1 MLEQKNNIESKN
13 EDNIISNKSATNTNI
28 LSVLRAKR
36 TTKKHTKKEMNNII
50 DDKFEF
56 FPHITLGNG
65 AFSAVFASRD
75 LTDTNKL
82 YAIKFENSLLSN
94 KLKLEKDI
102 YDIMYGAEG
111 FPIVYTYGTTK
122 TSNYLVMDRLGPSL
136 KELFGYCNFHF
147 SLQTICLIAI
157 QALTRIHDLHFKS
170 GYIYN
175 DIKPD
180 NFLIGLN
187 QTNMIYLIDMGNAK
201 PFRIYNFTTNK
212 VEHIPYKDNISP
224 ITNITRFSSINHQ
237 MGIETS
243 RRDDLESLGYMLIY
257 FANGSLPWKGGSK
270 SNSED
275 KFNQMLEKKMSI
287 PIEVYCKD
295 LPIEF
300 SIYMSYVQN
309 LRFNEKP
316 DYNYLKNLF
325 AKLLF
330 GSYIEKF
337 FFDWNISQPK
347 EVPSNLRVN
356 KELDNKYLFKKI
368 KEKKKEK
375 KITSNAV
382 IKMIKIGNDNTEE
395 DDSSKQKEEYESSD
409 RENKES
415 EEEEESGSS
424 ISSSNVNNNNES
436 NDVQMIKE
444 NDEEKL
450 QDSSE
455 LISDNNERLNTEEN
469 KDKDS
474 DESHSDKT
482 EHNST
487 FNDEDFLS
495 MFTDLNAPRKKIV
508 APTYKPSEKSNI
520 IIRASNVNTTQ
531 NNNTNDD
538 LLTKSNRSGFSLN
551 SINSESHSLLNKN
564 KKIPQLGKLR
574 LLNKGMIN
582 EVDED
587 NATSKRDYK

>member
-13 EDNIISNKSATNTNI
+13 EENIITNKSGTNTNI

-56 FPHITLGNG
+56 FPHIPLGNG
-65 AFSAVFASRD
+65 AFSTVFASRD

-287 PIEVYCKD
+287 PIEVYCKE

-337 FFDWNISQPK
+337 FFDWNIAQPK

-368 KEKKKEK
+368 KEKKKV
-375 KITSNAV
+375 TSNAV

-409 RENKES
+409 KENKES
-415 EEEEESGSS
+415 EEEEESASS
-424 ISSSNVNNNNES
+424 ISSSNVNNNQS
-436 NDVQMIKE
+436 NNVEMIKE

-455 LISDNNERLNTEEN
+455 LISDNNNDRLNTEEN
-469 KDKDS
+469 KDS

-520 IIRASNVNTTQ
+520 IIRSSNVNTTQ

-564 KKIPQLGKLR
+564 KKIPQLGNLR

>member
-13 EDNIISNKSATNTNI
+13 EENIITNKSGTNTNI

-56 FPHITLGNG
+56 FPHIPLGNG
-65 AFSAVFASRD
+65 AFSTVFASRD

-287 PIEVYCKD
+287 PIEVYCKE

-337 FFDWNISQPK
+337 FFDWNIAQPK

-368 KEKKKEK
+368 KEKKKV
-375 KITSNAV
+375 TSNAV
-382 IKMIKIGNDNTEE
+382 IKMIKIGNDKTEE

-409 RENKES
+409 KENKES
-415 EEEEESGSS
+415 EEEEESASS
-424 ISSSNVNNNNES
+424 ISSSNVNNNQSKNVE
-436 NDVQMIKE
+436 MIKE

-455 LISDNNERLNTEEN
+455 LISDNNNDRLNTEEN
-469 KDKDS
+469 KDS

-520 IIRASNVNTTQ
+520 IIRSSNVNTTQ

-564 KKIPQLGKLR
+564 KKIPQLGNLR

>member
-13 EDNIISNKSATNTNI
+13 EENIITNKSGTNTNI

-56 FPHITLGNG
+56 FPHIPLGNG
-65 AFSAVFASRD
+65 AFSTVFASRD

-287 PIEVYCKD
+287 PIEVYCKE

-330 GSYIEKF
+330 GSYIKKF
-337 FFDWNISQPK
+337 FFDWNIAQPK

-375 KITSNAV
+375 KVTSNAV

-409 RENKES
+409 KENKES
-415 EEEEESGSS
+415 EEEEESASS
-424 ISSSNVNNNNES
+424 ISSSNVNNNQS
-436 NDVQMIKE
+436 NNVEMIKE

-450 QDSSE
+450 KDSSE
-455 LISDNNERLNTEEN
+455 LISDNNNDRLNTEEN
-469 KDKDS
+469 KDS

-520 IIRASNVNTTQ
+520 IIRSSNVNTTQ

-564 KKIPQLGKLR
+564 KKIPQLGNLR